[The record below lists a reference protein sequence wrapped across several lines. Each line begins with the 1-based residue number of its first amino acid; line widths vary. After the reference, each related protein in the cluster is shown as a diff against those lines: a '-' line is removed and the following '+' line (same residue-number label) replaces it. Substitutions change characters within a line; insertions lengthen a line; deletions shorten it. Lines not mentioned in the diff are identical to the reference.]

1 MFNDLTQF
9 LVDWIQTQPI
19 LLIYFYFALIAY
31 LENVIPPV
39 PGDILVAFAGY
50 LVAETVI
57 GFIPVYILT
66 TVASVLGF
74 YHVYYLG
81 HIWGKGI
88 EAGNEQHWLLKY
100 LDIQYIDKGKL
111 WMTRYGQGVVLAN
124 RFLAG
129 TRSIIALVAGMTP
142 LKLTPTL
149 VSSLISSLLWNGILI
164 GAGWLIHENW
174 QLIGEYLSNY
184 GKFIL
189 GLIIVYVAYNKL
201 KRPKKSTT

>member
-1 MFNDLTQF
+1 MVNDLTQF

-50 LVAETVI
+50 LVAEHVI
-57 GFIPVYILT
+57 GFIPVYILVT
-66 TVASVLGF
+66 LSSVLGF
-74 YHVYYLG
+74 YHVYCLG
-81 HIWGKGI
+81 YIWGKGI
-88 EAGNEQHWLLKY
+88 EAGNKQHWLLKF
-100 LDIQYIDKGKL
+100 LDIQYIGKGKL

-142 LKLTPTL
+142 LKLAPTL
-149 VSSLISSLLWNGILI
+149 VSSLISSLLWNGILL

-184 GKFIL
+184 GKFIF
-189 GLIIVYVAYNKL
+189 GLIIVYVAYNWL
-201 KRPKKSTT
+201 KKQKKTSA